1 MVVTKKFF
9 KSRNFL
15 DIGSIPFSTE
25 DYINESNNLTQYQT
39 ENIMFPEM
47 RSPLQQEL
55 IYWHDKL
62 PHLHSKSMFRLANIG
77 GLPSI
82 FLDLKDYVPFFAS
95 CMIGT
100 AMRSQRRKKGKKS
113 GSIRKETEISQ
124 ALEYQYTNLSH
135 LIQYQ
140 SHNFQANS

>member
-47 RSPLQQEL
+47 RSPLQ
-55 IYWHDKL
+55 
-62 PHLHSKSMFRLANIG
+62 
-77 GLPSI
+77 
-82 FLDLKDYVPFFAS
+82 
-95 CMIGT
+95 
-100 AMRSQRRKKGKKS
+100 
-113 GSIRKETEISQ
+113 
-124 ALEYQYTNLSH
+124 
-135 LIQYQ
+135 
-140 SHNFQANS
+140 